1 MVGPGGWPMNPT
13 VGDWVSNE
21 MSHAMRHWRQQF
33 RGKARFKMD
42 HEITAKDIEEQ
53 PEMSSDEIIKG
64 EIEYSQWQDRD
75 DMWWASRTYDRQN
88 TLTDQFKS

>member
-1 MVGPGGWPMNPT
+1 MWHRFGGDIPIKEE
-13 VGDWVSNE
+13 VIIE
-21 MSHAMRHWRQQF
+21 M
-33 RGKARFKMD
+33 
-42 HEITAKDIEEQ
+42 TAKPFDEQ